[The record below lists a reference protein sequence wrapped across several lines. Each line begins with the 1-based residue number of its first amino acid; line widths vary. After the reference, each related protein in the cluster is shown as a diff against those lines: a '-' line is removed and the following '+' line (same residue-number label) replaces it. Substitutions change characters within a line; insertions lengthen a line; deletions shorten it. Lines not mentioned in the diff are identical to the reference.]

1 MIAAEELPVEE
12 ALLEEDHLFNIS
24 TSLPESKKRM
34 KEYLESGSQTREK
47 ELEIAKVL
55 EESNESIDDKD

>member
-1 MIAAEELPVEE
+1 
-12 ALLEEDHLFNIS
+12 
-24 TSLPESKKRM
+24 M